1 MTPKKIPTRRCTAC
15 GTHMPK
21 PQLLRVLRTPT
32 GEIIV
37 DLSGKISGR
46 GAYLCKSMDCLK
58 KARKSGRLSTSLEC
72 PIPDDVY
79 VRIEEELTRE
89 RD

>member
-21 PQLLRVLRTPT
+21 QELLRVLRTPT

-58 KARKSGRLSTSLEC
+58 KLKKSGRLSASLDC